1 MLNHPVALPPVPKIE
16 LSIVRDKSAEAKAT
30 GGFLNVR
37 RLEIVARFPD
47 GTSSAPFPY
56 DIATRA
62 SLDVVAIVPHYVEAG
77 VRYVYLRSSLRPPLA
92 FRKNPPASGGV
103 MWELPA
109 GLIDG
114 DETPAQAAARELE
127 EETGF
132 HLDAGAMRPL
142 GPTTYPVAGMC
153 GESHAFFEVEVD
165 PAKRGVP
172 SEDGSPLEKGAT
184 IVAIPLDEALEH
196 CRTGVILDVKTE
208 LALRRFAERA

>member
-16 LSIVRDKSAEAKAT
+16 LSVVRDHSAEAKAT

-47 GTSSAPFPY
+47 GTASAPFPY

-62 SLDVVAIVPHYVEAG
+62 SLDVVAIVPHYVDAG

-92 FRKNPPASGGV
+92 FRENPPATGGV
-103 MWELPA
+103 AWELPA

-114 DETPAQAAARELE
+114 GETPAEAAARELE
-127 EETGF
+127 EEIGF
-132 HLDAGAMRPL
+132 HLAPSAMRAL
-142 GPTTYPVAGMC
+142 GGTTYPVSGMC

-172 SEDGSPLEKGAT
+172 SEDGSPLERGAA
-184 IVAIPLDEALEH
+184 IVAVPLEEALEH
-196 CRTGVILDVKTE
+196 CRTGAIRDAKTE
-208 LALRRFAERA
+208 LALRRLAERV